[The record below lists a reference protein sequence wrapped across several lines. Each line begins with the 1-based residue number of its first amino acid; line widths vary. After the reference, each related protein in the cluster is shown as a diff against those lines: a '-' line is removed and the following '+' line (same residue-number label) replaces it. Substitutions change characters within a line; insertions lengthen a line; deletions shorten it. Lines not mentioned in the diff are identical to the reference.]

1 MTDQKKSDPKEVI
14 SSFNQ
19 LIRNQRASQRVS
31 WTPSS
36 SPDPADQAADRSA
49 LNRALRRAGGHDAPE
64 PGGEPHPWKSLKS
77 ADKRE
82 EGSS

>member
-1 MTDQKKSDPKEVI
+1 MSDQPKPDPKEII

-31 WTPSS
+31 WRPSS
-36 SPDPADQAADRSA
+36 SLDPEVQRTDRDN
-49 LNRALRRAGGHDAPE
+49 LNAALRKAGGHGDPE
-64 PGGEPHPWKSLKS
+64 DGGEPYRWKSLKS